1 MAQVRSARET
11 WKKSPTSRSTPTRVF
26 IKMFAATF
34 RSRRHGK
41 VRTSIHSWEATSSS
55 IRSTADQVP
64 ASTGWLSRKTSL
76 GGSVLS
82 QPASRQAPGS
92 RHLASAAAAAM
103 SLPPSGAASI
113 ASARRTSSEASRS
126 TEGSQ
131 ARRSSNSATTSSRG
145 SEATH
150 SGHLRRAWSSSSL
163 FSSMPSW
170 SPTLIAIAP
179 FVRG

>member
-1 MAQVRSARET
+1 ML
-11 WKKSPTSRSTPTRVF
+11 
-26 IKMFAATF
+26 IKMFAATL
-34 RSRRHGK
+34 RSRRHLK

-64 ASTGWLSRKTSL
+64 AMTGWLSRKTSR
-76 GGSVLS
+76 GGRVLS

-103 SLPPSGAASI
+103 SSPPSGAASM

-131 ARRSSNSATTSSRG
+131 ARRSSNSVDDAEPRIRGHPGRPLLAGLVEQFAVVVEAELVAHTHRARSFRPWLSTAERSRAG
-145 SEATH
+145 VPASV
-150 SGHLRRAWSSSSL
+150 
-163 FSSMPSW
+163 P
-170 SPTLIAIAP
+170 PNP
-179 FVRG
+179 